1 MESFKVVK
9 KKNWD
14 RSVST
19 ALTLIRHEQ
28 TNILAI
34 MFLDIKIS
42 FTFHRKFSSII
53 HLRLAISHTGTNN
66 FFIY

>member
-42 FTFHRKFSSII
+42 FTFHRKFSSIF
-53 HLRLAISHTGTNN
+53 LLAISHTGTNN